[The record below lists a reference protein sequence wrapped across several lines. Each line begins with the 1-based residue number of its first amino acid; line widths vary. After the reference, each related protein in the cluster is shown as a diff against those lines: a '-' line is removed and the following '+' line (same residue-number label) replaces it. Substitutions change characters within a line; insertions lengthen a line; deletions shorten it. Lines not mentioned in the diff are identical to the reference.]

1 MKTYRVLL
9 LLGISLL
16 VTNCESGDPQ
26 SLHPMDSQDVYE
38 NMLSEDTASDDSFG
52 EIEETMDSWEDTLID
67 IEPETTEEII
77 EPDTTLVCEAPS
89 VSGVIY
95 LDNNAS
101 SNSWYNQQIEDS
113 IDMPSQ
119 GVTVTLFG
127 SEVQSTTTDEGG
139 HFCFEDIGENI
150 LFMSVEVPDHYICT
164 STNFSTRISDAIDL
178 GQITILTFGDS
189 IPSFGPTPWFPENVA
204 QFFNQF
210 APSSEINLAVPG
222 TVTDNWLPG
231 TSRFATLSEQVPQA
245 DVIIFSLGGN
255 DLLYYVEG
263 ISAGSIPEMMEH
275 LNL

>member
-1 MKTYRVLL
+1 
-9 LLGISLL
+9 
-16 VTNCESGDPQ
+16 
-26 SLHPMDSQDVYE
+26 
-38 NMLSEDTASDDSFG
+38 
-52 EIEETMDSWEDTLID
+52 
-67 IEPETTEEII
+67 
-77 EPDTTLVCEAPS
+77 
-89 VSGVIY
+89 
-95 LDNNAS
+95 
-101 SNSWYNQQIEDS
+101 
-113 IDMPSQ
+113 
-119 GVTVTLFG
+119 
-127 SEVQSTTTDEGG
+127 
-139 HFCFEDIGENI
+139 
-150 LFMSVEVPDHYICT
+150 MSVEVPDHYICT

-275 LNL
+275 LNDLDPLLDRIQSNLETIYYELRTLAPKADIVWLLYPNYATSDQWASYTGEYTFLIEGMMDNKLRIIRGRMSESEGLMIADIFGGTADIDLDDLLFDPLHLNSHGHRYYAAEIFMTLGGVIMNGDYARGQERMIGFFTGEEQ